1 MFLCDHLIN
10 IASDRLE
17 QRGALLHECLCALRQ
32 VTCSPHGAEW
42 YAQVGWH
49 ELIGSEAQVNDFL
62 ELLTSNLSIDDS
74 AGGGKSGQSRLVS
87 G

>member
-32 VTCSPHGAEW
+32 VIYSPHGAEW
-42 YAQVGWH
+42 YESSGLVIAYRQRGPGQRLSGASH
-49 ELIGSEAQVNDFL
+49 L
-62 ELLTSNLSIDDS
+62 EFEH
-74 AGGGKSGQSRLVS
+74 
-87 G
+87 